1 MPEPDLQTVL
11 LLQHQDD
18 GGPGNLSTW
27 LDERGI
33 PWDLADVSAGS
44 LPPVTPRRAIVVLG
58 SEEAAY
64 DPAVA
69 WLPAEKAFVAQAMA
83 LGTPVLG
90 LCFGGQLIADVL
102 GGEVAKADVAEIG
115 WVDVAALPHSAQDRA
130 APDPADAAVPGTWFA
145 WHYDQ
150 FQPPP
155 GSTVLAASSTCLHAF
170 RHGPHLALQFH
181 PEVTPE
187 QIEHWLDKMLR
198 QSPQAMSAEDA
209 RRMLDEAERRG
220 TAARDAAFRLYASFF
235 GESAS

>member
-1 MPEPDLQTVL
+1 MSEPDPQTVL

-18 GGPGNLSTW
+18 GGPGNLVTW
-27 LDERGI
+27 LDEHGI
-33 PWDLADVSAGS
+33 PWELVDVSAGS

-69 WLPAEKAFVAQAMA
+69 WLPAEKAFVARAMA

-102 GGEVAKADVAEIG
+102 GGQVRKADVAEIG
-115 WVDVAALPHSAQDRA
+115 WVDVAALPHSAQNGA
-130 APDPADAAVPGTWFA
+130 APDPADAAVSGTWFA

-150 FQPPP
+150 FRPPP
-155 GSTVLAASSTCLHAF
+155 GSTVLAASSNCLHAF

-187 QIEHWLDKMLR
+187 QIELWLDKMLR
-198 QSPQAMSAEDA
+198 QDQPTMSAEDA
-209 RRMLDEAERRG
+209 RRMLAEAERLR
-220 TAARDAAFRLYASFF
+220 TPARDAAFRLYASFF

>member
-1 MPEPDLQTVL
+1 MPEPDPQTVL

-18 GGPGNLSTW
+18 GGPGNLVTW
-27 LDERGI
+27 LDEHEI
-33 PWDLADVSAGS
+33 PWELVDVSAGS
-44 LPPVTPRRAIVVLG
+44 LPPVSPRRAIVVLG

-102 GGEVAKADVAEIG
+102 GGQVAKADVAEIG
-115 WVDVAALPHSAQDRA
+115 WVDVAALPHSAQNGA
-130 APDPADAAVPGTWFA
+130 APVQADAAVPGTWFA

-155 GSTVLAASSTCLHAF
+155 GSTVLAASGNCLHAF

-181 PEVTPE
+181 PEVTTE

-198 QSPQAMSAEDA
+198 QRPRPMNGEDA
-209 RRMLDEAERRG
+209 RRMLDESERRS

-235 GESAS
+235 GESAC

>member
-1 MPEPDLQTVL
+1 MPEPAPQTVL

-18 GGPGNLSTW
+18 GGPGNLVTW
-27 LDERGI
+27 LDEHGI
-33 PWDLADVSAGS
+33 PWELIDVSAGS
-44 LPPVTPRRAIVVLG
+44 LPPVTPHRAIVVLG

-102 GGEVAKADVAEIG
+102 GGQVTKADVAEIG
-115 WVDVAALPHSAQDRA
+115 WVDVAALPNSAQNGA

-155 GSTVLAASSTCLHAF
+155 GSTVLAATSNCLHAF
-170 RHGPHLALQFH
+170 RHGRHLALQFH
-181 PEVTPE
+181 PEVSPE
-187 QIEHWLDKMLR
+187 QIELWLDKMLR
-198 QSPQAMSAEDA
+198 QDPPAMSAEDA

-235 GESAS
+235 GESTS